1 MGEVIAGRYELEEL
15 AGRGGMS
22 SVYRAYDRLLERK
35 VALKVLHEQY
45 SLDED
50 YVERFRREARSAAQ
64 LSHPSIVTV
73 IDRGEQ
79 DGRQFIVF
87 EYVDGETLKEL
98 IERRGPLPVRQA
110 LELILQVARALGF
123 AHERGLVHRD
133 VKPQNVLL
141 DDGGRAKVTDFGIA
155 RSIDLTS
162 VTETGTVLGSSDYIA
177 PEQASGDPVD
187 AQSDIYSL
195 GVVVYELLTGQI
207 PFPADNFV
215 AAALRHVNE
224 PPPSVLERRPD
235 VPLRLVA
242 TAERMLAKDP
252 ADRFASMADV
262 IAELEACLRDL
273 GELEGDMTVLAQRP
287 VKGTAVKARP
297 AKRRRPRRRLAPIAL
312 PAAVLAALAAA
323 GIGLFSL
330 LDSDGSS
337 PGETAGK
344 RGGPASVRLVG
355 IGSYDPPPGD
365 LSEHDAEAARA
376 TDGDP
381 LTFWTTE
388 RYESF
393 DKPGV
398 GLMLDAGRRVAL
410 TKLTIVTD
418 LPGFSARVRAGH
430 SIGGRFTFRSAEQ
443 VVGGRSTTIELQNT
457 APARYFVVWITAL
470 AGDRA
475 HVNEVRGVAAD
486 VSP

>member
-1 MGEVIAGRYELEEL
+1 MGEVVAGRYELEEL

-22 SVYRAYDRLLERK
+22 SVYRAHDRLLERK
-35 VALKVLHEQY
+35 VALKLLHEQY
-45 SLDED
+45 GLDED

-64 LSHPSIVTV
+64 LSHPNIVTV

-87 EYVDGETLKEL
+87 EYVDGETLKQL
-98 IERRGPLPVRQA
+98 VERRGPLPVRQA

-123 AHERGLVHRD
+123 AHEQGLVHRD

-141 DDGGRAKVTDFGIA
+141 DDAGRAKVTDFGIA

-162 VTETGTVLGSSDYIA
+162 VTQTGTVLGSSDYIA

-195 GVVVYELLTGQI
+195 GVVVYELLTGEV

-252 ADRFASMADV
+252 ADRFASMKEV
-262 IAELEACLRDL
+262 IAELEACLHDL
-273 GELEGDMTVLAQRP
+273 GEPEGDMTVLAQRP
-287 VKGTAVKARP
+287 AKRPAVKVRAAEGGRT
-297 AKRRRPRRRLAPIAL
+297 RRRRLAPIAL

-323 GIGLFSL
+323 AIGLFSL
-330 LDSDGSS
+330 LDSDGGS

-344 RGGPASVRLVG
+344 RGRQASVRLAG

-365 LSEHDAEAARA
+365 LSEHDAEASRA

-388 RYESF
+388 QYESF

-418 LPGFSARVRAGH
+418 LPGFSARVRAGL
-430 SIGGRFTFRSAEQ
+430 STDGRFTFRSPEQ
-443 VVGGRSTTIELQNT
+443 EVSGRSTTIELQNT

-475 HVNEVRGVAAD
+475 HVNEVRGIAAD
-486 VSP
+486 V